1 MLRWLWRV
9 LVGEPKPAVNLQ
21 APLSEPVEAQ
31 LATLRAKMT
40 ALETEWADT
49 LDKIQRWTA
58 RENARKRRAAA
69 RALEG
74 EGSDSPDAPEGLTEA
89 GNGHPVSRKGHLRQ
103 LAAQLRR

>member
-9 LVGEPKPAVNLQ
+9 LVGVPEPAQNTPV
-21 APLSEPVEAQ
+21 PLPEPVEAQ

-49 LDKIQRWTA
+49 LDKITRWTA
-58 RENARKRRAAA
+58 RENARKRRATA
-69 RALEG
+69 RALE
-74 EGSDSPDAPEGLTEA
+74 EQGSDSPEGSEGLTEA

>member
-9 LVGEPKPAVNLQ
+9 LVGVPEPAQN
-21 APLSEPVEAQ
+21 APVPIPEPVEAQ

-49 LDKIQRWTA
+49 LDKITRWTA
-58 RENARKRRAAA
+58 RENARKRRATA
-69 RALEG
+69 RALE
-74 EGSDSPDAPEGLTEA
+74 EQGSDSPEGPEGLHEA